1 HSGKNLL
8 KKLEKY
14 IDKRCLPME
23 KSAVQCRVFYI
34 LDHILSLFKVGEI
47 TFTNVTLDSFFTAH
61 SIRLFSRW
69 AEV

>member
-14 IDKRCLPME
+14 IDKKFKP
-23 KSAVQCRVFYI
+23 SWQSTVPCRIFAI

-47 TFTNVTLDSFFTAH
+47 TFTNVTVDYFFTAH
-61 SIRLFSRW
+61 SIRLFGRW
-69 AEV
+69 KEV